1 MVLENSS
8 IHKSHHHHHQHQ
20 PHHHHRNSMKESPR
34 VTYAAEEQSQVF
46 QYPDMRRT
54 KSENVGAREVAKED
68 DVDKEAE
75 EFINFEHRKFCKW
88 MTKSV

>member
-8 IHKSHHHHHQHQ
+8 NNKSHH
-20 PHHHHRNSMKESPR
+20 HHHHRNSMKEFR
-34 VTYAAEEQSQVF
+34 GVYAAEEPIQVF
-46 QYPDMRRT
+46 ESDMRRT
-54 KSENVGAREVAKED
+54 KSEKMGTREVVKEE

-75 EFINFEHRKFCKW
+75 EFIKFEHRKFSKW